1 MVTPSIAY
9 HRTATRVAHPT
20 PKGSV
25 AGCKQK
31 HSRSFPRRNTWLDKE
46 KLFQKANLITALKP
60 FAVAS

>member
-1 MVTPSIAY
+1 M
-9 HRTATRVAHPT
+9 
-20 PKGSV
+20 

-31 HSRSFPRRNTWLDKE
+31 HSRGFPRRHTWLDKE